1 MSKQWWTINALNDDY
16 LETEFFIRA
25 KEVGQVSEEGIV
37 VDGNDLYYPN
47 YTIRKISPATYDIML
62 FSHVLETYFR
72 FEFNDSNT
80 WKLFEEF
87 FPGTICNNTVN
98 TPEVVDKNVLRFSY
112 NGKLYEYAPL
122 ADQILKVNLIG

>member
-1 MSKQWWTINALNDDY
+1 MSKQWWTINTLNDDY

-47 YTIRKISPATYDIML
+47 YTIRKVSPSTYDIML

-98 TPEVVDKNVLRFSY
+98 THEVVDKNVLRFSY
-112 NGKLYEYAPL
+112 NGKLYEYAPH
-122 ADQILKVNLIG
+122 ADRILKVNLIG